1 MSGLGR
7 AHREALQALT
17 LHQSG
22 EERLLP
28 GTTITRSAA
37 LELRAIVGL
46 RPRAATEFDDYFRAV
61 TTASQEPI
69 IGGGDAFINEI
80 VGSGNA
86 AKAAALAWFA
96 QHALEHGTAPVA
108 GAWAASFPE
117 WAVEVF
123 LIAAVL
129 DCAGSDTR
137 RYPREAFR
145 LVRGFVT
152 LMRIDP
158 AEQTVIALL
167 GMDGSP
173 IREHVWARFEEFVRK
188 MSGATVMRAVRAV
201 QEVRRRRLE
210 RPFTD
215 GWGRPDDATY
225 TWEARPPRRR

>member
-46 RPRAATEFDDYFRAV
+46 RPRAATEFDGYFRAV
-61 TTASQEPI
+61 TTASQEPVR
-69 IGGGDAFINEI
+69 GRVLLVAA
-80 VGSGNA
+80 SGNA

-96 QHALEHGTAPVA
+96 QHALEHGAAPVA
-108 GAWAASFPE
+108 SAWAASFPE

-158 AEQTVIALL
+158 AEQAVIALL

-188 MSGATVMRAVRAV
+188 MSGATVMRAIRAV

-210 RPFTD
+210 RPFSD

-225 TWEARPPRRR
+225 TWEARPPRRG